1 MQAALCSFR
10 APCRQ
15 LMTCC
20 AVPEKTID
28 QRKESGGMTCTA
40 MEQCFNCVTQ
50 LMFKYKEKCFL
61 RGCDAQAIQLK
72 WPLIEPEQKIT
83 RHPDFSLLDSPECAA
98 NKDKLAGGTRQPR
111 GKRYPYIQSFQCA
124 AEKQLVV

>member
-1 MQAALCSFR
+1 
-10 APCRQ
+10 
-15 LMTCC
+15 
-20 AVPEKTID
+20 
-28 QRKESGGMTCTA
+28 MTCTA

-72 WPLIEPEQKIT
+72 WPLTEPEQKIT

-98 NKDKLAGGTRQPR
+98 NKDILAGGARQPR

-124 AEKQLVV
+124 AEKQFVV